1 MFKWMLGFITGVI
14 LLYFSDDLI
23 NSSKDS
29 LNYYS
34 NLQLFFLGFSLSLLF
49 YGLIFKKARSRSI
62 AFYLLFLCIGFSYA
76 NFTSKKITSAQISPS
91 YDKKIIQIKAY
102 LCSLPKQGQYSF
114 SADFCLLDVKSMEGV
129 SLPGDGFKARLRWP
143 LDVDMT
149 EGISSFYVKS
159 KQARATVNFIGSS
172 FEDSLRFKNIILMGD
187 IKERVAVNSFAEVD
201 MQDRLV
207 YEYHQFR
214 KYVSDYAN
222 ELLKGTLHT
231 GVIRALL
238 LGDKFQISAQDY
250 KVLANTGTQHLVA
263 ISGLHVGLVMLG
275 IFCLLPRS
283 MLSIIVVTIIGLIY
297 VLLVGF
303 TPSAQRAWVMCVFT
317 LIYLSG
323 YIKQSK
329 WKPFVLALFLI
340 LVLDPLATLNL
351 GFWYSFL
358 CVGIIFMVLQFTSLD
373 LKQWFSLL
381 GLQFLLIIAMV
392 PISSL
397 LGMRHGLEN
406 ALANMLAIPWVSLWV
421 LPLTLFSFIS
431 SFFSDELS
439 TYFLSFLDISVE
451 LLSGYLASLKLF
463 LMPMVID
470 VHGISVISFIMVFV
484 AMLVFNKVR
493 LILCVC
499 LFALVFTMALPSR
512 LYQETSELMVFDV
525 GQGLALA
532 IKTKG
537 GIWLYDT
544 GPAFDKS
551 SSTRNII
558 MPYLRRSQKSSQLAG
573 LIVSHGDADHSGDL
587 TSLYD
592 EFKPSFAV
600 SGQPGRLEIKGF
612 ELCKAG
618 MHWTQNDFLVEI
630 LYPFPDLELSQASSN
645 NHSCVVR
652 LSLFGKVFLIMGD
665 LESDAELSLVK
676 RYRDELKADVLI
688 AGHHGAAKGSSF
700 ALLKHIKPEHI
711 VFSTGYLNKFGHPST
726 VVLERVSAF
735 GASIFNTSETGA
747 ISFKGMGL
755 EPSFFIE
762 TAR

>member
-1 MFKWMLGFITGVI
+1 MLGFITGVI

-76 NFTSKKITSAQISPS
+76 RFTAEKITSAQISPS

-187 IKERVAVNSFAEVD
+187 IKERVAVNSFAEAD
-201 MQDRLV
+201 MQDSLV

-214 KYVSDYAN
+214 KDVSDYAN

-283 MLSIIVVTIIGLIY
+283 MLSIIAVTIIGLIY

-439 TYFLSFLDISVE
+439 TYLLSFLDISVE

-612 ELCKAG
+612 ELCEAG

-676 RYRDELKADVLI
+676 RYRDQLKADVLI

-726 VVLERVSAF
+726 VVLERVSEF

>member
-1 MFKWMLGFITGVI
+1 MLGFITGVI

-187 IKERVAVNSFAEVD
+187 IKERVAVNSFAEAD
-201 MQDRLV
+201 MQDSLV

-214 KYVSDYAN
+214 KDVSDYAN

-283 MLSIIVVTIIGLIY
+283 MLSIIAVTIIGLIY

-439 TYFLSFLDISVE
+439 TYLLSFLDISVE

-612 ELCKAG
+612 ELCEAG

-726 VVLERVSAF
+726 VVLERVSEF

>member
-1 MFKWMLGFITGVI
+1 
-14 LLYFSDDLI
+14 
-23 NSSKDS
+23 
-29 LNYYS
+29 
-34 NLQLFFLGFSLSLLF
+34 
-49 YGLIFKKARSRSI
+49 
-62 AFYLLFLCIGFSYA
+62 
-76 NFTSKKITSAQISPS
+76 
-91 YDKKIIQIKAY
+91 
-102 LCSLPKQGQYSF
+102 
-114 SADFCLLDVKSMEGV
+114 
-129 SLPGDGFKARLRWP
+129 
-143 LDVDMT
+143 
-149 EGISSFYVKS
+149 
-159 KQARATVNFIGSS
+159 
-172 FEDSLRFKNIILMGD
+172 
-187 IKERVAVNSFAEVD
+187 
-201 MQDRLV
+201 
-207 YEYHQFR
+207 
-214 KYVSDYAN
+214 
-222 ELLKGTLHT
+222 
-231 GVIRALL
+231 
-238 LGDKFQISAQDY
+238 
-250 KVLANTGTQHLVA
+250 
-263 ISGLHVGLVMLG
+263 
-275 IFCLLPRS
+275 
-283 MLSIIVVTIIGLIY
+283 
-297 VLLVGF
+297 
-303 TPSAQRAWVMCVFT
+303 
-317 LIYLSG
+317 
-323 YIKQSK
+323 
-329 WKPFVLALFLI
+329 
-340 LVLDPLATLNL
+340 
-351 GFWYSFL
+351 
-358 CVGIIFMVLQFTSLD
+358 
-373 LKQWFSLL
+373 
-381 GLQFLLIIAMV
+381 
-392 PISSL
+392 
-397 LGMRHGLEN
+397 
-406 ALANMLAIPWVSLWV
+406 
-421 LPLTLFSFIS
+421 
-431 SFFSDELS
+431 
-439 TYFLSFLDISVE
+439 
-451 LLSGYLASLKLF
+451 
-463 LMPMVID
+463 MPMVID

-537 GIWLYDT
+537 EIWLYDT

>member
-1 MFKWMLGFITGVI
+1 MLGFITGVI

-76 NFTSKKITSAQISPS
+76 RFTAEKITSAQISPS

-187 IKERVAVNSFAEVD
+187 IKERVAVNSFAEAD
-201 MQDRLV
+201 MQDSLV

-214 KYVSDYAN
+214 KDVSDYAN

-283 MLSIIVVTIIGLIY
+283 MLSIIAVTIIGLIY

-373 LKQWFSLL
+373 LKKWFSLL

-439 TYFLSFLDISVE
+439 TYLLSFLDISVE

-612 ELCKAG
+612 ELCEAG

-676 RYRDELKADVLI
+676 RYRDQLKADVLI

-726 VVLERVSAF
+726 VVLERVSEF

>member
-1 MFKWMLGFITGVI
+1 MLGFITGVI

-187 IKERVAVNSFAEVD
+187 IKERVAVNSFAEAD
-201 MQDRLV
+201 MQDSLV

-214 KYVSDYAN
+214 KDVSDYAN

-283 MLSIIVVTIIGLIY
+283 MLSIIAVTIIGLIY

-439 TYFLSFLDISVE
+439 TYLLSFLDISVE

-612 ELCKAG
+612 ELCEAG

-676 RYRDELKADVLI
+676 RYRDQLKADVLI

-726 VVLERVSAF
+726 VVLERVSEF